1 MLDRRRAV
9 RQLLNVLWPNRC
21 PGCDCFLT
29 ANEMVCPACAED
41 MLLDHDACCHVCGK
55 VACRCKEARFAYD
68 RAVVSFAYAG
78 ATIPAVYRL
87 KDSQNTNFAHFAAE
101 ILAER
106 VKISPIYGVPDCVM
120 SVPMHPSRRR
130 KRGYDQAALIAK
142 DMAERLDLPYR
153 DDVLYRDRPGAVQ
166 HLLKNAAERAANVLS
181 FGIRDVPLDG
191 LRVLL
196 VDDVLTTGSTLNRC
210 ASLLKQNGAVWV
222 VAAAAAT
229 TVPHALQKNAAKTPK
244 EDPS

>member
-1 MLDRRRAV
+1 MLDRRQAV

-87 KDSQNTNFAHFAAE
+87 KDSQNTNFSHFAAE

-106 VKISPIYGVPDCVM
+106 VKISPIYGVGGAPGPALPGRCPL
-120 SVPMHPSRRR
+120 S
-130 KRGYDQAALIAK
+130 GQA
-142 DMAERLDLPYR
+142 RC
-153 DDVLYRDRPGAVQ
+153 RP
-166 HLLKNAAERAANVLS
+166 
-181 FGIRDVPLDG
+181 
-191 LRVLL
+191 
-196 VDDVLTTGSTLNRC
+196 
-210 ASLLKQNGAVWV
+210 ASA
-222 VAAAAAT
+222 
-229 TVPHALQKNAAKTPK
+229 QKCR
-244 EDPS
+244 

>member
-1 MLDRRRAV
+1 MLDRRQAV

-87 KDSQNTNFAHFAAE
+87 KDSQNNPGRTRQD
-101 ILAER
+101 L
-106 VKISPIYGVPDCVM
+106 
-120 SVPMHPSRRR
+120 
-130 KRGYDQAALIAK
+130 AAL
-142 DMAERLDLPYR
+142 R
-153 DDVLYRDRPGAVQ
+153 GA
-166 HLLKNAAERAANVLS
+166 
-181 FGIRDVPLDG
+181 G
-191 LRVLL
+191 LRHVRADAPLPPPQARL
-196 VDDVLTTGSTLNRC
+196 
-210 ASLLKQNGAVWV
+210 
-222 VAAAAAT
+222 
-229 TVPHALQKNAAKTPK
+229 
-244 EDPS
+244 